1 MFHFFL
7 LSSFVLD
14 YVIIIPHIA
23 LIVNTFFLF
32 FIDYVGF

>member
-1 MFHFFL
+1 ML

-14 YVIIIPHIA
+14 YVIIIPHIVP
-23 LIVNTFFLF
+23 IVNTFFLF